1 MARQPFYGRGPGP
14 AIARMDMNAATAP
27 GRAYGQMFATL
38 GKIAGDSIEKYAEGK
53 KKKEEQ
59 DELIKGTKAF
69 IMGNPE
75 LGRML
80 NIQATDDIS
89 YEDAVNQA
97 VPSLIKNPKG
107 LETIKGLT
115 AMAAQQRKAQQETE
129 LFNRKIDQ
137 FDRSQETADELKE
150 KTAGFEEFLSEQP
163 QVIDPTG
170 PGRFDVLRNLR
181 EGKGVTPPAR
191 MIPGA
196 SPAEEMLMSPEAK
209 SFARRAVEGGQPMS
223 LVMPMAQKIDSQI
236 AAQTPKPYSPTELKA
251 LRELEKPSLTVG
263 EETIDREFAKSIIEF
278 NPADIEKG
286 LTQLREASARLGG
299 TAKDED
305 GNAIEPEN
313 LTGAMVGIM
322 PDSFNDIINPQ
333 ASEVKEAVEEVVQR
347 NLRLVLGA
355 QFTEKE
361 GQRLISRAYNPRL
374 DETENKKRVDRLI
387 KSIESAMKE
396 KQAQARYFNE
406 NSTLKGY
413 QFAPIS
419 IQSIERDAFG
429 ENSNDPSAPASQATL
444 DALEKKRQLR
454 SNRAGL

>member
-150 KTAGFEEFLSEQP
+150 KTAGFEEFL
-163 QVIDPTG
+163 
-170 PGRFDVLRNLR
+170 
-181 EGKGVTPPAR
+181 
-191 MIPGA
+191 
-196 SPAEEMLMSPEAK
+196 
-209 SFARRAVEGGQPMS
+209 
-223 LVMPMAQKIDSQI
+223 
-236 AAQTPKPYSPTELKA
+236 
-251 LRELEKPSLTVG
+251 
-263 EETIDREFAKSIIEF
+263 
-278 NPADIEKG
+278 
-286 LTQLREASARLGG
+286 
-299 TAKDED
+299 
-305 GNAIEPEN
+305 
-313 LTGAMVGIM
+313 
-322 PDSFNDIINPQ
+322 
-333 ASEVKEAVEEVVQR
+333 
-347 NLRLVLGA
+347 
-355 QFTEKE
+355 
-361 GQRLISRAYNPRL
+361 
-374 DETENKKRVDRLI
+374 
-387 KSIESAMKE
+387 
-396 KQAQARYFNE
+396 
-406 NSTLKGY
+406 
-413 QFAPIS
+413 
-419 IQSIERDAFG
+419 
-429 ENSNDPSAPASQATL
+429 
-444 DALEKKRQLR
+444 
-454 SNRAGL
+454 